1 MWVKD
6 GEMLLEKDG
15 QYITDE
21 KKNAFHILLTIELRY
36 EIRQDLVINLTD
48 TAEARDLTRHLR

>member
-21 KKNAFHILLTIELRY
+21 KKNAFRILLTIELRY

>member
-1 MWVKD
+1 
-6 GEMLLEKDG
+6 MLLEKDG